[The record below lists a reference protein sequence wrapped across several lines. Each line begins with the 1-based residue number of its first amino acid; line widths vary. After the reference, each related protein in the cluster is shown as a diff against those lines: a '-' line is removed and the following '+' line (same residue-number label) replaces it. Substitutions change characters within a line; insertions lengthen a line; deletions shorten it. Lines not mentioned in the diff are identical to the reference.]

1 MKKELEKNYLIEFI
15 QNENNIISQF
25 RIDIFNMIVQEI
37 ELKHNIKSSLKIST
51 FCIFDKIGFFLDQE
65 LDSKDNIEYLK
76 YILLGMIREIRVK
89 KEDNTMELLAIIE
102 IKYQE
107 NFIKFFFQKSFIDF
121 IQYK

>member
-1 MKKELEKNYLIEFI
+1 
-15 QNENNIISQF
+15 
-25 RIDIFNMIVQEI
+25 
-37 ELKHNIKSSLKIST
+37 
-51 FCIFDKIGFFLDQE
+51 
-65 LDSKDNIEYLK
+65 
-76 YILLGMIREIRVK
+76 MIREIRVK